1 MDDSDVDLS
10 NELTLEQ
17 LRASLKRSTTDLVK
31 MTNSSNQY
39 EVASPVAAG
48 NDSREEHSAASN
60 EVGSSPINENFNT
73 LGENVVDYQSL
84 DVSAEIMALFTH
96 IDDYDPV
103 DLELE
108 TPLKCFIPPYIPAVG
123 EVDPM
128 IKISRPDGVDDGIG
142 IARLDEVLTSEQS
155 NTAVIELQLR
165 NWSNT
170 KQSAK
175 SQQRSAV
182 RSIKDARSSS
192 KEINEWIRSVEEIHD
207 NDHQAST
214 TAPATATSNDS
225 DILSMHM
232 QDEMLEKVK
241 KNELAIPSPDID
253 LHLADYARVL
263 CTLIGIPNRDG
274 SLIKSVQCMFDVFL
288 EIEKKNNVSAND
300 FI

>member
-39 EVASPVAAG
+39 EIASPVVAE

-60 EVGSSPINENFNT
+60 VVGSSPINENLNT
-73 LGENVVDYQSL
+73 LGENAVDYQSL

-142 IARLDEVLTSEQS
+142 ITRLDEVLTSEQS
-155 NTAVIELQLR
+155 NAAVIELQLR

-170 KQSAK
+170 KLSAK
-175 SQQRSAV
+175 SRQRSAV

-214 TAPATATSNDS
+214 TATATSNDS

-263 CTLIGIPNRDG
+263 CTLIGISNRDG
-274 SLIKSVQCMFDVFL
+274 SLIKSVHCMFDVFL
-288 EIEKKNNVSAND
+288 QIEKKNNVSAHD

>member
-39 EVASPVAAG
+39 EVASPVVAE

-60 EVGSSPINENFNT
+60 EVGSSPINENLNT
-73 LGENVVDYQSL
+73 LGENAVDYQSL

-142 IARLDEVLTSEQS
+142 ITRLDEVLTSEQS
-155 NTAVIELQLR
+155 NAAVIELQLR
-165 NWSNT
+165 NWSNA
-170 KQSAK
+170 KLSAK
-175 SQQRSAV
+175 SRQRSAV

-225 DILSMHM
+225 DILSI
-232 QDEMLEKVK
+232 QDEMLEKVQ

-274 SLIKSVQCMFDVFL
+274 SLIKSVHCMFDVFL
-288 EIEKKNNVSAND
+288 DIVKKKPVSAHD

>member
-60 EVGSSPINENFNT
+60 EVGSSPINENLNS

-84 DVSAEIMALFTH
+84 DVSPEIMALFTH

-123 EVDPM
+123 QVDPM

-155 NTAVIELQLR
+155 NAAVIELQLR
-165 NWSNT
+165 NWSKT

-175 SQQRSAV
+175 SRQRSPV
-182 RSIKDARSSS
+182 RKIKDARSSS
-192 KEINEWIRSVEEIHD
+192 KEINEWIQSVEGIHD

-225 DILSMHM
+225 DILSI
-232 QDEMLEKVK
+232 QDEMLEKVQ

-274 SLIKSVQCMFDVFL
+274 SLIKSVHCMFDVFL
-288 EIEKKNNVSAND
+288 QIEKKNNVSAHD